1 VSYTGDRLERIA
13 LKFYRLKPVTAS
25 RLQISASYIRELMY
39 TQATEGKMRM
49 PRTETQKDKHKLSE
63 YVPSEVLQIIEDNW
77 TVVRKFASYQDK
89 TLKFM
94 GMKFP
99 SQGFL

>member
-1 VSYTGDRLERIA
+1 
-13 LKFYRLKPVTAS
+13 
-25 RLQISASYIRELMY
+25 
-39 TQATEGKMRM
+39 M

-77 TVVRKFASYQDK
+77 TVVRKFASCQDK